1 MAQLYSPAWASPAVA
16 VAPSPRKVVAPSPRK
31 VVAGI
36 ALADEGSMSFEELL
50 DGADADMSPR
60 SSSKRAR
67 TKKKSL
73 WKALQRLV
81 RHTHMPLLDGA
92 TTSLDAVEWSEL
104 LGESE
109 PSKFRGEARARH
121 RSGPDA
127 WDRACLRAE
136 SSFRD
141 DVAASRRVEDRE
153 AALGDVAVRYHG
165 TVRGLLRD
173 YVAEMDALGLVYAA
187 RFGPGRL
194 GVTVALAKY
203 GDDGRRFVVVDG
215 VREPA
220 LHHGV
225 RRTDELIAVNGKVIV
240 ECTSEEDLRELE
252 RAIASAPR
260 PVELTFVEGEDRDG
274 GYSPFPSPAKFNARP
289 PRAPSIPSKRGAA
302 TARPARPQPTA
313 LFKVNRNSSFEPL
326 SPLAVRKPRAPAP
339 APAPAPRAAPR
350 PRRWLAAALAVAAAA
365 FGAAGLAP
373 PRPPPAPPPRPRR
386 RFPAGRVAAAALGAA
401 GTAALASQPA
411 ARGAL
416 RLARPVAAAAAAKAA
431 KRGARLA
438 RRAR

>member
-16 VAPSPRKVVAPSPRK
+16 VAPSPRK

-92 TTSLDAVEWSEL
+92 TTSLDADKWSEL
-104 LGESE
+104 LGEAK
-109 PSKFRGEARARH
+109 PSKFRGEAKARH

-173 YVAEMDALGLVYAA
+173 FVAEMDALGLVYAA

-220 LHHGV
+220 LNHGV

-260 PVELTFVEGEDRDG
+260 PVELTFVEGEDRG
-274 GYSPFPSPAKFNARP
+274 RKRVIQVRFNMSV
-289 PRAPSIPSKRGAA
+289 PRARVSK
-302 TARPARPQPTA
+302 TAST
-313 LFKVNRNSSFEPL
+313 
-326 SPLAVRKPRAPAP
+326 
-339 APAPAPRAAPR
+339 
-350 PRRWLAAALAVAAAA
+350 RRERSE
-365 FGAAGLAP
+365 G
-373 PRPPPAPPPRPRR
+373 
-386 RFPAGRVAAAALGAA
+386 
-401 GTAALASQPA
+401 
-411 ARGAL
+411 
-416 RLARPVAAAAAAKAA
+416 
-431 KRGARLA
+431 
-438 RRAR
+438 

>member
-16 VAPSPRKVVAPSPRK
+16 VAPSPRK

-50 DGADADMSPR
+50 GGADADMSPR

-92 TTSLDAVEWSEL
+92 TTSLDADKWSEL
-104 LGESE
+104 LGESR

-141 DVAASRRVEDRE
+141 DVAASRRVADR
-153 AALGDVAVRYHG
+153 G
-165 TVRGLLRD
+165 
-173 YVAEMDALGLVYAA
+173 AETSRSATTA
-187 RFGPGRL
+187 RL

-220 LHHGV
+220 LNHGV

-252 RAIASAPR
+252 RAIESAPR

-302 TARPARPQPTA
+302 TAAPARPQPTA

-350 PRRWLAAALAVAAAA
+350 PRRLLAAVLAVAAAA
-365 FGAAGLAP
+365 LGAAGLAP
-373 PRPPPAPPPRPRR
+373 RAAAGAAAASEAPL
-386 RFPAGRVAAAALGAA
+386 PAGRVAAAALGAA

-411 ARGAL
+411 A
-416 RLARPVAAAAAAKAA
+416 ARSASRPSRPRPPRRPRSAAP
-431 KRGARLA
+431 GSPGG
-438 RRAR
+438 RARFVPRNVRTRHSCRGVRVAW